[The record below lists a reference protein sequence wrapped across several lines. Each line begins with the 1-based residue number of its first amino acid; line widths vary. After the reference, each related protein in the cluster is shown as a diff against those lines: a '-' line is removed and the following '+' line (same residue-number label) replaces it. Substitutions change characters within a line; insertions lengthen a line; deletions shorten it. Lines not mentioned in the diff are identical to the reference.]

1 LCARADALQVMD
13 KDRVGLEVM
22 NKDRVGLEGLSH
34 AVPLL
39 ITHH

>member
-1 LCARADALQVMD
+1 VMD

>member
-1 LCARADALQVMD
+1 MMD

>member
-1 LCARADALQVMD
+1 MD